1 MVDGKEKKDEEF
13 KENLLKLLSTDNDV
27 RRKIAEVAKHWQMQ
41 PGNSGD
47 IPGGMV
53 EPQEEALD
61 AKLPRQTAECDK
73 LRTENVRLSN
83 EIATL
88 RNKIVTLEN
97 QYKQQVDD
105 LKKECHE
112 RQQQLEGRLAS
123 SVNEARKM
131 GDLVQ
136 EMRDLVQNLKEKC
149 ERLLKERDAL
159 QKRVA
164 ELDEAVQPFQA
175 AFAQYRALTPKTKE
189 LLHSIFP
196 HENIWDFIFCGV
208 REDNMTSLWDFCANT
223 IKNGGDNLKE
233 LAALFDFF
241 LQWNHRQY
249 ETPKYKRLA
258 LVPGEKYSE
267 DTAQRDRT
275 SEPQGKIVS
284 VLFQGLAYVANNKV
298 FRKSIVHVA
307 R

>member
-1 MVDGKEKKDEEF
+1 MFDTKEKKYEEF
-13 KENLLKLLSTDNDV
+13 KDNLLKLLDTDNDV
-27 RRKIAEVAKHWQMQ
+27 RRKIADVAEHWQVQ
-41 PGNSGD
+41 PGNSVD
-47 IPGGMV
+47 IPGGTA
-53 EPQEEALD
+53 EPQDDLE
-61 AKLPRQTAECDK
+61 AKLSQQTAECDK
-73 LRTENVRLSN
+73 LRTENARLSN

-88 RNKIVTLEN
+88 RNRILMLEN
-97 QYKQQVDD
+97 QYKQQDDD

-112 RQQQLEGRLAS
+112 RQQLEKQLKLRMD
-123 SVNEARKM
+123 EAQKM
-131 GDLVQ
+131 RAEAQKL
-136 EMRDLVQNLKEKC
+136 EEKC
-149 ERLLKERDAL
+149 ESLQKERDAL
-159 QKRVA
+159 NERVM
-164 ELDEAVQPFQA
+164 ELDAAVQPFQA

-196 HENIWDFIFCGV
+196 HDNIWDFIFCGV

-258 LVPGEKYSE
+258 IVPGEKYCE